1 MGTAGELR
9 VFRKRTPDAKPAD
22 TPDTIATG
30 RVLKNPRL
38 GTFFHGFLMIRENES
53 TGYDSRSDLLALQPL
68 HYSRPWAEGFFRVEL
83 DLEDDVTR
91 IAAALDLGKLQPGF
105 KNAVVIPANKLEQK
119 P

>member
-1 MGTAGELR
+1 
-9 VFRKRTPDAKPAD
+9 
-22 TPDTIATG
+22 
-30 RVLKNPRL
+30 
-38 GTFFHGFLMIRENES
+38 
-53 TGYDSRSDLLALQPL
+53 LQPL